1 MFVPEN
7 LLTSLAMERPH
18 CIVLNM
24 NFDFAQAKLLRDEL
38 LENRKY
44 AAIAGVLAL
53 AFFAVTLVGGFILFR
68 RAVNDTRPAVAS
80 VVNVPTKV
88 GLLFSY
94 DNASDVLNHIVFFND
109 VQLEPGPTDNLYYA
123 GSPNGHRVLVVSQGT
138 KTASSDSPQVDI
150 KGTVRALPSASTLK
164 KKWKLSKEEL
174 EVAQK
179 EGIYI
184 EADAITARRATPAR
198 VARK

>member
-1 MFVPEN
+1 MN
-7 LLTSLAMERPH
+7 LH
-18 CIVLNM
+18 
-24 NFDFAQAKLLRDEL
+24 FAQAKLLRDEL
-38 LENRKY
+38 LQNRKY

-53 AFFAVTLVGGFILFR
+53 AFFAVTLIGGFILFR

-94 DNASDVLNHIVFFND
+94 DNASVLNHIVFFND
-109 VQLEPGPTDNLYYA
+109 VQLEPGPTNNLYYA
-123 GSPNGHRVLVVSQGT
+123 GGPNGHRVLVVSQGT
-138 KTASSDSPQVDI
+138 KMASSDSQVDI
-150 KGTVRALPSASTLK
+150 KGTVRPLPSTSTLK
-164 KKWKLSKEEL
+164 NRWKLSKEEL
-174 EVAQK
+174 EAVQK

-184 EADAITARRATPAR
+184 EADAITARHATPAR

>member
-1 MFVPEN
+1 
-7 LLTSLAMERPH
+7 
-18 CIVLNM
+18 M

-53 AFFAVTLVGGFILFR
+53 AFFAVTLAGGFILFR
-68 RAVNDTRPAVAS
+68 RA
-80 VVNVPTKV
+80 VNVPTKV

-94 DNASDVLNHIVFFND
+94 DNANDVLNHIVFFND

-174 EVAQK
+174 EVVQK

-184 EADAITARRATPAR
+184 EADAITARRVTPAR